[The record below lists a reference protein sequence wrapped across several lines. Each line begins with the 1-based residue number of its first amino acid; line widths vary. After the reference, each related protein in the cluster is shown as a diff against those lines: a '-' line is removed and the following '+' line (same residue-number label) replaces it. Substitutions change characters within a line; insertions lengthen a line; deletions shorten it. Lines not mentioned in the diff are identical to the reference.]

1 MYCDTLLQ
9 HLLHHVVNLKA
20 QDKRDPT
27 DLLTNGCAIDSVDG
41 VLHNVDYTKLRGVK
55 SKQISIL

>member
-1 MYCDTLLQ
+1 MYRDTLLQ
-9 HLLHHVVNLKA
+9 HLLHHVVNLKG
-20 QDKRDPT
+20 QGKRDST
-27 DLLTNGCAIDSVDG
+27 DLLTNGCAIANVDG